1 MAVADDHF
9 GAGGLREFGAVRVVG
24 ESGAPD
30 QQGNQ
35 INQSVEKEL
44 EHGRHPIFLF
54 VPELVLFCRL
64 LFDR

>member
-9 GAGGLREFGAVRVVG
+9 GAGGVHQSGVVWVAG

-35 INQSVEKEL
+35 INRSVEKEL
-44 EHGRHPIFLF
+44 EHGRYHIFLF
-54 VPELVLFCRL
+54 CT
-64 LFDR
+64 